1 MIINEKGTCSL
12 ATTNSACVDL
22 FFKMTQ
28 DVHQNPNFVEWIENS
43 WEESPLDTM
52 KIIFQSR
59 DCRGGKGTKKT
70 FINAMKYLSYEHRDW
85 VEENMS
91 IIPTFGR
98 YKDWIQLITDDT
110 SDQIIYLICKQLKED
125 VANMNEGYAISLL
138 AKWIPS
144 EKKKLNKNNNI
155 TKLITKQL
163 YDAHEKQPYK
173 RFRKEYITPLRYYLK
188 IVENYMCSNRW
199 EEIDFSIVPSCAMN
213 RLKKAFQKHTPE
225 KFADWLNAVK
235 EGKSKIN
242 AGQLQPHELVKHY
255 INSGG
260 YDEVVELQWLQIV
273 ENTSKLGNFEDS
285 IVLSDV
291 SGSMEGVPMEV
302 SIALGILISSLTSA
316 PFRNLVI
323 SFDTNPTMHIIPDS
337 CTTLQQKVESMKVVP
352 WGGTTNL
359 YKVFELIL
367 NRAKQYGLSQDQMP
381 KRLYIL
387 SDMQFD
393 TAIDCDTKTVFESI
407 EDMYSKTIYTRPD
420 IIFWN
425 LRSDTTIDFPVC
437 DTQKGVATISGFSPS
452 ILKNILN
459 GDEVTPYTIMRN
471 VIDDVRYSV
480 IKKPPIQHKTFKD
493 IIL

>member
-1 MIINEKGTCSL
+1 MIINMVVNEKGACSL
-12 ATTNSACVDL
+12 ATTNNACVDL

-28 DVHQNPNFVEWIENS
+28 DVYQNPNFVEWIEKS

-70 FINAMKYLSYEHRDW
+70 FINAMKHLTYEHPDW
-85 VEENMS
+85 VEENMA

-98 YKDWIQLITDDT
+98 YKDWIQLINDNTR
-110 SDQIIYLICKQLKED
+110 DQIINLICKQLNED
-125 VANMNEGYAISLL
+125 IVNMNEGNPISLL

-144 EKKKLNKNNNI
+144 EKKQLNKNNNI
-155 TKLITKQL
+155 TKLITQQL
-163 YDAHEKQPYK
+163 YEEHEKQPYK
-173 RFRKEYITPLRYYLK
+173 RFRKEYLTPLRYYLK

-213 RLKKAFQKHTPE
+213 RLRKAFQKHTPE

-242 AGQLQPHELVKHY
+242 AGQLQPHELAKHY
-255 INSGG
+255 INGG
-260 YDEVVELQWLQIV
+260 EYDEVVELQWQQIV

-291 SGSMEGVPMEV
+291 SGSMDGVPMEV
-302 SIALGILISSLTSA
+302 SIALGILISSLTSE
-316 PFRNLVI
+316 PFRNMVI
-323 SFDTNPTMHIIPDS
+323 SFDTNPTAHIIPDS
-337 CTTLQQKVESMKVVP
+337 CTTLQQKVESMKEVP
-352 WGGTTNL
+352 WGGTTDL

-367 NRAKQYGLSQDQMP
+367 NRARQYGLSPEQMP

-393 TAIDCDTKTVFESI
+393 SAIDYDTKTVFESI

-425 LRSDTTIDFPVC
+425 LRSDTTIDFPVS
-437 DTQKGVATISGFSPS
+437 DIQKGVATISGFSPS

-471 VIDDVRYSV
+471 VIDDVRYSM
-480 IKKPPIQHKTFKD
+480 IKKPKTFKD